1 VGKRGPHAKGEYGRH
16 VRRTAV
22 FATRIQPDTRARL
35 VSAATASGRSL
46 SQEMEHRL
54 RRTFI
59 DDDKVIEFYGNDETA
74 AVVKLIGAVIQSTAT
89 TISPN
94 TNRKY
99 EWLKDQFVFD
109 NVMMAIRHA
118 LLWFRPG
125 GDSGLREITLG
136 TATTQIDQLIN
147 EIRAA
152 DPSLPITAR
161 SSRQHAMAI
170 LKDKLGSL
178 VTARNPYDD
187 FRQPMPVE
195 RHNISNRLKR
205 KQRDRDKGR

>member
-1 VGKRGPHAKGEYGRH
+1 MGKRGPRPKGEYGRH

-22 FATRIQPDTRARL
+22 FSTRIQPDTHARL

-46 SQEMEHRL
+46 SQEIEHRL
-54 RRTFI
+54 RRTFVE
-59 DDDKVIEFYGNDETA
+59 DDKVIEFYGNNETA

-89 TISPN
+89 TISPK

-109 NVMMAIRHA
+109 NVMLAIWHV

-136 TATTQIDQLIN
+136 TATTQVDQLIN
-147 EIRAA
+147 EIRSS
-152 DPSLPITAR
+152 DPALQITTR
-161 SSRQHAMAI
+161 STRQHSLAM
-170 LKDKLGSL
+170 LKDKLGKL
-178 VTARNPYDD
+178 VTTRNPYDD
-187 FRQPMPVE
+187 LRKPTRPE
-195 RHNISNRLKR
+195 PYNISNRLKR
-205 KQRDRDKGR
+205 QQRKRQ

>member
-1 VGKRGPHAKGEYGRH
+1 MGKRGPRPKGEYGRH
-16 VRRTAV
+16 VRRTAL
-22 FATRIQPDTRARL
+22 FSTRIQPDTRARL
-35 VSAATASGRSL
+35 FSAATASGRSL

-54 RRTFI
+54 RRTFVE
-59 DDDKVIEFYGNDETA
+59 DDKVIEFYGNNETA

-94 TNRKY
+94 RKY

-109 NVMMAIRHA
+109 NVMLAIRHV

-136 TATTQIDQLIN
+136 TATTQVDQLID
-147 EIRAA
+147 EISSS
-152 DPSLPITAR
+152 DPALPITTG
-161 SSRQHAMAI
+161 STRQHSLAM
-170 LKDKLGSL
+170 LKDKLGKL
-178 VTARNPYDD
+178 VTTRNPYDD
-187 FRQPMPVE
+187 LRKPTRPE

-205 KQRDRDKGR
+205 QQRKSK